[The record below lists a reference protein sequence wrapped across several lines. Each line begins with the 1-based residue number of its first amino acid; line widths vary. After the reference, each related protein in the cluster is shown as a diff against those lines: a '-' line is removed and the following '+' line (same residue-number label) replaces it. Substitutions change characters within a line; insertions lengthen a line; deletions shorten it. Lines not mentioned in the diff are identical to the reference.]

1 MKDLSKVIVRPL
13 ITERGTDNREQ
24 YNQYS
29 FQVAVAA
36 NKLEIR
42 QAIEHFFGVKVTAV
56 RTMNYRGKIK
66 RMGRHEGKRADSRIE
81 LLPVLPG
88 VGHDLPDG
96 LLKGVGLLEIFFIHF
111 CCNHS

>member
-13 ITERGTDNREQ
+13 ITERGTDMREAH
-24 YNQYS
+24 NQYY

-42 QAIEHFFGVKVTAV
+42 QAVEHFFGVKVTAV

-66 RMGRHEGKRADSRIE
+66 RMGRHEGKRADWKKAVVTLAKDDAI
-81 LLPVLPG
+81 
-88 VGHDLPDG
+88 DLF
-96 LLKGVGLLEIFFIHF
+96 EIV
-111 CCNHS
+111 